1 METKGLSHISV
12 DAEDKGEDVFNGNF
26 KQLDF
31 NGDTKTKSLAVQFWN
46 IIFLI

>member
-1 METKGLSHISV
+1 METKGLSHSSV

-31 NGDTKTKSLAVQFWN
+31 IRDMQTKSLAAQFWN
-46 IIFLI
+46 IIFLM